1 MMLKLK
7 LRTMKKQFNQ
17 ILNKNT
23 KRRTKRRQVERC
35 AERGTG
41 DKEIY
46 FFDYIPNTHHLIK
59 VILFLF

>member
-23 KRRTKRRQVERC
+23 KKENKKERVERC
-35 AERGTG
+35 TERGTG

-46 FFDYIPNTHHLIK
+46 FLNYIPKTHHPTK
-59 VILFLF
+59 VFLF